1 MRVFMNKSQRHQ
13 IDSGRLQMN
22 RRRFADICVSA
33 GLGATILPEALTA
46 LAQDAEDIT
55 PGMVAAAE
63 KIAGLHFTQSE
74 RESIVERL
82 NNLRETYGYL
92 RTIDLD
98 NGIPPAVVFNPVLPG
113 MKFSSERKPFT
124 VSRVNVTM
132 PGDRKSVV

>member
-63 KIAGLHFTQSE
+63 KIAGLHFTQS
-74 RESIVERL
+74 
-82 NNLRETYGYL
+82 
-92 RTIDLD
+92 
-98 NGIPPAVVFNPVLPG
+98 
-113 MKFSSERKPFT
+113 
-124 VSRVNVTM
+124 
-132 PGDRKSVV
+132 